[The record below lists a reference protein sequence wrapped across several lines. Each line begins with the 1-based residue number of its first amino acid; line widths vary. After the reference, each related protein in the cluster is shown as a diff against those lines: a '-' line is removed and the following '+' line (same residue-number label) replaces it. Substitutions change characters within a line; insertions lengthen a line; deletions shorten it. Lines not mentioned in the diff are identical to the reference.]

1 MKFITLS
8 FNLKLF
14 FYLAIAFILCTA
26 IGTVSHEAGHCAA
39 AKYYGRNP
47 ELHYAYMYP
56 GEPSWSI
63 TLREA
68 YKKDKDKIKSDIA
81 SPEKE
86 AYFKLRENI
95 SKTYKQQRK
104 TEDFF
109 ITFGGPLQTM
119 LTGMLGFT
127 ILFLRRK
134 KIFER
139 SYLTLL
145 EWFAVFLSYFW
156 ARQVFN
162 FIFSIDQ
169 TFSGRKY
176 FMADEPRLSQSLNL
190 PPWAF
195 GMVTCILGGAVLS
208 WVTFKAIPLNQRLSF
223 ILSGIIGCAIGY
235 IGWLDWLGPKLLP

>member
-1 MKFITLS
+1 MKLITLH
-8 FNLKLF
+8 FNLKVF
-14 FYLAIAFILCTA
+14 FYLVIAFVLCTT

-56 GEPSWSI
+56 GEPSWISP
-63 TLREA
+63 LREA
-68 YKKDKDKIKSDIA
+68 YKKDKEKIKSDA
-81 SPEKE
+81 TSPEKE
-86 AYFKLRENI
+86 AYFKLRDNI
-95 SKTYKQQRK
+95 RKTYKQQRK

-109 ITFGGPLQTM
+109 ITFGGPFQTM

-127 ILFLRRK
+127 ILSIMRK
-134 KIFER
+134 QIFER
-139 SYLTLL
+139 TYLTLL

-169 TFSGRKY
+169 TFSDRQY
-176 FMADEPRLSQSLNL
+176 FAADEPRLSQSLNL

-195 GMVTCILGGAVLS
+195 GMITCILGGAVLL
-208 WVTFKAIPLNQRLSF
+208 WVTFKAIPIKQRLSF
-223 ILSGIIGCAIGY
+223 ILSGVIGCAIGY
-235 IGWLDWLGPKLLP
+235 IVWLDWLGPKLLP